1 MVTSA
6 LLDLPSGAAESSDFS
21 GNSNVVAVGSCT
33 SSTVVSTTATAACT
47 TCCDGDSIICRC
59 FKVTKQEVH
68 DAVASGNARTIS
80 QLRCET
86 GAASGCMACLCKIKQ
101 LLAERAAAIAAE
113 AGELELAA
121 A

>member
-6 LLDLPSGAAESSDFS
+6 RLDLPSGAAESLAF
-21 GNSNVVAVGSCT
+21 GA
-33 SSTVVSTTATAACT
+33 SSTVSTGGCT

-68 DAVASGNARTIS
+68 DAIADGNARTIS

>member
-6 LLDLPSGAAESSDFS
+6 LLDLPSGAAESLDFRQ
-21 GNSNVVAVGSCT
+21 
-33 SSTVVSTTATAACT
+33 SSTVSMSGCA

-86 GAASGCMACLCKIKQ
+86 GAATGCMACLCKVKQ